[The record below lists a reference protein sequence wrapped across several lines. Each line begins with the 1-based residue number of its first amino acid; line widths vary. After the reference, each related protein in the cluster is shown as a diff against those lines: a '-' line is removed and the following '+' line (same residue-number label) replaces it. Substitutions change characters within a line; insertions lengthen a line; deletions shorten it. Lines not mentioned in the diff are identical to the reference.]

1 MSEAGTLPGRTA
13 LAPDTLTC
21 PGDYCTM
28 ILLDEEEGDVAFI
41 MEKILS
47 GSAPFWGHA
56 ALENHSLAV

>member
-1 MSEAGTLPGRTA
+1 
-13 LAPDTLTC
+13 
-21 PGDYCTM
+21 M